1 MSLSNGVFR
10 SERLNS
16 QSDALYGNK
25 RILFLNDRF
34 PRDYD
39 PDKRLA
45 DDDIEEA
52 FDEEDFDYIDYSE
65 VNKPFIEKWW
75 SDGTI
80 YDILVK

>member
-80 YDILVK
+80 FL